1 MQRRVV
7 VTGLG
12 AVTPL
17 GNDVPTTWS
26 KLIAGESGI
35 DRITLFDPSPFTVQI
50 AGEVKNFDPLN
61 YVEKK
66 DARRMDRNVQFAVA
80 AAREAV
86 ADAGLSISPCNAERV
101 GVIVGSAVGGI
112 RTMLDQQK
120 VLEERGPTRVS
131 PFFLQN
137 LIPDTA
143 SGQVAIYLGAKGPNM
158 AVVSACATGGHALG
172 EAAETI
178 RRGDADVIIAG
189 GTEAAIVPLVLAGF
203 TVMRALATGDGGPPS
218 AACRPFDRTRQ
229 GFVMSEGCAIL
240 VLEELEHARRRGARI
255 YAELVGYGSS
265 NDAFDLAAPAEQ
277 GEGIAQAMRMA
288 LRKAGL
294 CPEDVDYINA
304 HGTATP
310 LNDKYETA
318 AVKAVFGEHAYR
330 LAMSS
335 TKSMTG
341 HMMGAAGA
349 VEAMACVLAITHG
362 IIPPTINYRYP
373 DPDCDLD
380 CVPNQARRQTV
391 RVALSD
397 SMGLGGHN
405 SCLIFRSL
413 TDA

>member
-1 MQRRVV
+1 VQRRVV

-203 TVMRALATGDGGPPS
+203 TVMRALATGDGGPPA

-413 TDA
+413 TDV

>member
-143 SGQVAIYLGAKGPNM
+143 SGQVAIYLGAKG
-158 AVVSACATGGHALG
+158 
-172 EAAETI
+172 
-178 RRGDADVIIAG
+178 
-189 GTEAAIVPLVLAGF
+189 
-203 TVMRALATGDGGPPS
+203 
-218 AACRPFDRTRQ
+218 
-229 GFVMSEGCAIL
+229 
-240 VLEELEHARRRGARI
+240 
-255 YAELVGYGSS
+255 
-265 NDAFDLAAPAEQ
+265 
-277 GEGIAQAMRMA
+277 
-288 LRKAGL
+288 
-294 CPEDVDYINA
+294 
-304 HGTATP
+304 
-310 LNDKYETA
+310 
-318 AVKAVFGEHAYR
+318 
-330 LAMSS
+330 
-335 TKSMTG
+335 
-341 HMMGAAGA
+341 
-349 VEAMACVLAITHG
+349 
-362 IIPPTINYRYP
+362 
-373 DPDCDLD
+373 
-380 CVPNQARRQTV
+380 
-391 RVALSD
+391 
-397 SMGLGGHN
+397 
-405 SCLIFRSL
+405 
-413 TDA
+413 